1 MAGKGLRETKKPPAA
16 LPVRPAAADGGE
28 FALLEKGEEFESC
41 RLVKTSQKWRF
52 CIFGT
57 LFLFYEAIFLDRFLF
72 VADFLENGLL

>member
-1 MAGKGLRETKKPPAA
+1 MQVGKN
-16 LPVRPAAADGGE
+16 
-28 FALLEKGEEFESC
+28 F
-41 RLVKTSQKWRF
+41 QKWRF